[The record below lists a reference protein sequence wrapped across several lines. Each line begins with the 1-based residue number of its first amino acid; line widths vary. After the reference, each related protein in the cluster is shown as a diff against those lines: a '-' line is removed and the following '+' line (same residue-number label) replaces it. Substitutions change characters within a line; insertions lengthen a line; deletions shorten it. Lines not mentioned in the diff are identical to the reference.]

1 MTFSATGTPLT
12 FSRRRAAKLAAWPPR
27 SWRWLELAMALLVV
41 LAGLLSGCGGGG
53 SSGVEPPAAVAPQLT
68 ISSNVA
74 GTASGPVTLRFKFSA
89 DVAAFPSGSLPFA
102 MSGAKQIAGS
112 FSKVSSSEFTTVV
125 QPDVNSVGSISITVP
140 PGAFSDSTGRAPST
154 QSYPFSQSYNTVV
167 PDTEPLVDISAG
179 ASTASGQF
187 TITLNFNI
195 DVGSSFTIDK
205 LSLSVLGSSDP
216 LAKAT
221 ASALTKVSATV
232 YTALITPVS
241 STSGLVLVTL
251 PKGAVTG
258 LVSGV
263 SNSRDWQYG
272 FFYTKAP

>member
-1 MTFSATGTPLT
+1 MTLSATGTPLT
-12 FSRRRAAKLAAWPPR
+12 LGRRRAAELAAWQPR
-27 SWRWLELAMALLVV
+27 SWRWLELAMALWVV

-53 SSGVEPPAAVAPQLT
+53 SGFEPPVATAPQLT

-102 MSGAKQIAGS
+102 MSGARQIAGS
-112 FSKVSSSEFTTVV
+112 FLKVSPSEFTTVV
-125 QPDVNSVGSISITVP
+125 QPDVNKVGSISITVP
-140 PGAFSDSTGRAPST
+140 AGAFSDSSGQAPST
-154 QSYPFSQSYNTVV
+154 QSYTFSQPYSTVV

-179 ASTASGQF
+179 ASTASGPF
-187 TITLNFNI
+187 TITLTFNI
-195 DVGSSFTIDK
+195 DVGSSFTLDK

-216 LAKAT
+216 LARAT
-221 ASALTKVSATV
+221 SSALTKVSATV

-241 STSGLVLVTL
+241 TTSGLVVVTM

>member
-1 MTFSATGTPLT
+1 MTFSPTDTPLT
-12 FSRRRAAKLAAWPPR
+12 FDRHGGASLAAR
-27 SWRWLELAMALLVV
+27 LSRGWLVLAMGLMVV
-41 LAGLLSGCGGGG
+41 MAGLLGGCGGGG
-53 SSGVEPPAAVAPQLT
+53 GSTVVELPAAVAPELI

-102 MSGAKQIAGS
+102 MAGAKLVANS
-112 FSKVSSSEFTTVV
+112 FVKVSASEFTTVI
-125 QPDVNSVGSISITVP
+125 QPNVNNAGTIDIVVP
-140 PGAFSDSTGRAPST
+140 AGAFSDSTGRASNT
-154 QSYPFSQSYNTVV
+154 KSYPFTQAYNTLV
-167 PDTEPLVDISAG
+167 PDTEPRVDISG
-179 ASTASGQF
+179 SASTPSGQF

-195 DVGSSFTIDK
+195 DVGSSFTLDK

-221 ASALTKVSATV
+221 GSALTKVSPTV
-232 YTALITPVS
+232 YTALITPTAS
-241 STSGLVLVTL
+241 ASGLVLVSL

-263 SNSRDWQYG
+263 PNSRDWQYG
-272 FFYTKAP
+272 FFYVKLP

>member
-1 MTFSATGTPLT
+1 MTFSATDTPST
-12 FSRRRAAKLAAWPPR
+12 FSRRRAAELAAWQPR

-41 LAGLLSGCGGGG
+41 LAGLLSGCGGG
-53 SSGVEPPAAVAPQLT
+53 SGFEPPVAMAPQLT

-89 DVAAFPSGSLPFA
+89 DVAAFASGSLPFA
-102 MSGAKQIAGS
+102 MSGARQIAGS
-112 FSKVSSSEFTTVV
+112 FAKVSPNEFTTVV
-125 QPDVNSVGSISITVP
+125 QPDVNKVGSISITVP
-140 PGAFSDSTGRAPST
+140 AGAFSDSSGQAPST
-154 QSYPFSQSYNTVV
+154 QSYTFSQPYNTVV

-187 TITLNFNI
+187 TITLTFNI
-195 DVGSSFTIDK
+195 DVGSSFTLDK

-216 LAKAT
+216 LARAT
-221 ASALTKVSATV
+221 ASALTKVSPTV

-241 STSGLVLVTL
+241 TTSGLVVVTL

>member
-1 MTFSATGTPLT
+1 MTFSATDTPST
-12 FSRRRAAKLAAWPPR
+12 FSRRRAAELAAWQPR

-41 LAGLLSGCGGGG
+41 LAGLLSGCGGG
-53 SSGVEPPAAVAPQLT
+53 SGFEPPVAMAPQLT

-102 MSGAKQIAGS
+102 MSGARQIAGS
-112 FSKVSSSEFTTVV
+112 FAKVSPSEFTTVV
-125 QPDVNSVGSISITVP
+125 QPDVSKVGSISITVP
-140 PGAFSDSTGRAPST
+140 AGAFSDSSGQAPST
-154 QSYPFSQSYNTVV
+154 QSYTFSQPYNTVV

-187 TITLNFNI
+187 TITLTFNI
-195 DVGSSFTIDK
+195 DVGSSFTLDK

-216 LAKAT
+216 LARAT
-221 ASALTKVSATV
+221 ASALTKVSPTV

-241 STSGLVLVTL
+241 TTSGLVVVTL